1 MAGQEKISL
10 TAEELRGAI
19 YRKWACFARY
29 GGIGCGLKCSRP
41 THLLCRKVTLFL
53 RGGK

>member
-1 MAGQEKISL
+1 MKEKIHLS
-10 TAEELRGAI
+10 AKELREVI

-29 GGIGCGLKCSRP
+29 GGPGCDLKCERS

-53 RGGK
+53 RREE